1 MTLWPGDTN
10 FDGQVK
16 YTGMDNDRDVVLQ
29 AVGGATPTN
38 TVTGYL
44 RADINLD
51 GIVRYTGANNDRD
64 LILQTIGGV
73 VPTATRLQQLP

>member
-1 MTLWPGDTN
+1 
-10 FDGQVK
+10 
-16 YTGMDNDRDVVLQ
+16 
-29 AVGGATPTN
+29 VGGATPTN